1 MSELK
6 VKKKKKQ
13 YRVYSVASVLSK
25 GKYLIGKAEIVED
38 TEEIT
43 PETILKITLTNKEV
57 VEDFAGNV
65 KFG

>member
-1 MSELK
+1 MSVLK
-6 VKKKKKQ
+6 EKKKKK

-25 GKYLIGKAEIVED
+25 GKYLIGRAEIVED

-43 PETILKITLTNKEV
+43 PETILRITLTNKEV
-57 VEDFAGNV
+57 VEDFAANV